1 MPPESYLL
9 ELKTQH
15 RALESELSDAL
26 AHRSTADSRIA
37 ELKRRKLYLKDK
49 IIRLQAQTGASMSAA
64 GMSNAGLPSLH

>member
-1 MPPESYLL
+1 MTPESYLL
-9 ELKTQH
+9 ELKAQH

-49 IIRLQAQTGASMSAA
+49 IMRLQAQTGA
-64 GMSNAGLPSLH
+64 GMSGASLPSLH